1 MEDLLEAMLRPE
13 NLTEAW
19 KNVRRNNGA
28 PGIDGVRVEDYPV
41 HVRAKWPDIV
51 CQLREGTYRPAPVK
65 RVVIPKPDGGE
76 RQLGIPT
83 VQDRHIQQAL
93 LQILTPLFEAR
104 FSDASYGFRPGRSA
118 HQAVE
123 AARNHIAAGY
133 EWVADID
140 LEKYFDRVNHD
151 ILMSRVRRVVKDL
164 RIVRLVRSY
173 LNAGVME
180 NGVCVRSDEGT
191 PQGGPLSPLLANIL
205 LDDLDKA
212 LEQRGHRFVRYADDC
227 NIYVKSPR
235 SGERVMAGVRDYLE
249 KKLKLKV
256 NEKKSAVARPK
267 DRKFLGFSFMKR
279 KGQILVRIA
288 PRSIERFKENV
299 RRYTRRNWSI
309 DLDRRLH
316 VLNRYLRGWLG
327 YYRKID
333 TPSILQELDEWI
345 RRRLRTCVLKQWKT
359 PKNIW
364 RNLVAQGV
372 TRKEAAKL
380 AGSRKGWWRR
390 SRTPQMNKALGLAWW
405 AERGLMSLSTVY
417 QASR

>member
-1 MEDLLEAMLRPE
+1 MEDLLEAMLRPD

-28 PGIDGVRVEDYPV
+28 PGIDGIRVEDYPV

-133 EWVADID
+133 EWVVDID

-164 RIVRLVRSY
+164 RIVRLIRSY

-227 NIYVKSPR
+227 NIYVKSSR

-333 TPSILQELDEWI
+333 TPSVLQELDEWI